1 MKIKWEYSLGNS
13 TCVLSTWNTALKC
26 ALTILE
32 AGPAFLAHGKQ
43 SLQLL
48 RSGGHTE
55 AAATWL
61 QAVFPWQCQ
70 GAKTLSLK
78 HPYFQ
83 TCASSLD
90 IVLSLYWLLC
100 QPWRM
105 ARTTLW
111 FLAWEVSE
119 LQSPSRFGDSW
130 TSWHFWSTLSC
141 ANFHKHETTVLIK
154 NITKNITDMFY
165 LCCQLLILARHAF
178 WFWEKLDLHII
189 TDRGTNQS
197 VLPLPFNT
205 CHASS

>member
-83 TCASSLD
+83 MCASSLD

-105 ARTTLW
+105 ARTTLVFSTGSEW
-111 FLAWEVSE
+111 ATISQRIWRLLNFLALLEHIE
-119 LQSPSRFGDSW
+119 LCQFSQAWNYCF
-130 TSWHFWSTLSC
+130 
-141 ANFHKHETTVLIK
+141 NKKH
-154 NITKNITDMFY
+154 Y
-165 LCCQLLILARHAF
+165 
-178 WFWEKLDLHII
+178 WY
-189 TDRGTNQS
+189 
-197 VLPLPFNT
+197 VLPLLSVID
-205 CHASS
+205 SSKACFLFLRETRPTHHYWQGHKSVCCTSSL